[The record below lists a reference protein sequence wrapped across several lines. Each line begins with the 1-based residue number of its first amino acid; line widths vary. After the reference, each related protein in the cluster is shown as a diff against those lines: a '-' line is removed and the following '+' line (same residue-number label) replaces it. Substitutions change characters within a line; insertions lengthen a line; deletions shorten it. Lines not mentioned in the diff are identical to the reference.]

1 MSNLTMLCTVLVCA
15 TGAAAPPDP
24 VAAVVAALPGSDAA
38 EVRASLRAAAAA
50 TGQPLHATAARAL
63 RELEADRARGDA
75 EARADARTGTG
86 GERGGAGGERVGAGS
101 EPGGAGNEPGG
112 AASERGGASAQRA
125 VAGAPDG
132 GAVRGGIGLLGGSQ
146 GDQRLVRARQVG
158 DAYYT
163 PSRTGVV
170 DHGHVGLYTA
180 VDQITE
186 ITAGRRVYTIPY
198 HGRWVQRRSVLFEVR
213 ASAAERADAAA
224 WALSRVGVDPYSYNF
239 ATNRLTGHVGAK
251 NCSKL
256 VWSAYRATAGLDLD
270 VNGGLGV
277 YPRDVRD
284 ATRSATYRLIGG

>member
-1 MSNLTMLCTVLVCA
+1 MPSIAMLCTVAVCA

-24 VAAVVAALPGSDAA
+24 AAAVAAALPGSDAA
-38 EVRASLRAAAAA
+38 EVRADLRAAAAA
-50 TGQPLHATAARAL
+50 TGRSLAATAEKAL
-63 RELEADRARGDA
+63 REIQQDRARGDA
-75 EARADARTGTG
+75 EARAAASGTDTA
-86 GERGGAGGERVGAGS
+86 EAAKAGA
-101 EPGGAGNEPGG
+101 PGG
-112 AASERGGASAQRA
+112 AAAAPGGAAARGG
-125 VAGAPDG
+125 V
-132 GAVRGGIGLLGGSQ
+132 GLFGDSQ

-163 PSRTGVV
+163 PSRTGGV

-198 HGRWVQRRSVLFEVR
+198 HGRWVQRRSALFEVR
-213 ASAAERADAAA
+213 ASTAARVGAAA

-239 ATNRLTGHVGAK
+239 ATNRITGHLGAK

-270 VNGGLGV
+270 ANGGLGV

-284 ATRSATYRLIGG
+284 AAQSTTYRLIGG